1 MSKKDIRQLHEFTS
15 REDWVEYAM
24 SNMRKIEAQR
34 REENGVE
41 ILLVRKDDVIGKWS
55 DKNNFGYIEEYRD
68 ENRLKEERDNK
79 NNS

>member
-1 MSKKDIRQLHEFTS
+1 MSNKDVKQLHEFTS

-41 ILLVRKDDVIGKWS
+41 ILLVRKDDIIGKWS
-55 DKNNFGYIEEYRD
+55 DKNGFGYIEEYRD
-68 ENRLKEERDNK
+68 ETRLKEERDK
-79 NNS
+79 NE

>member
-55 DKNNFGYIEEYRD
+55 DKNNFGYIHSNLASSLFE
-68 ENRLKEERDNK
+68 
-79 NNS
+79 